1 MKVYIISSARMEEL
15 YVEDWINH
23 HLSLGVD
30 KIIINDNNDENYPYK
45 LKDAIDKKYID
56 SGKVIVEDFSKSNEY
71 VKIDDPNYFGNDENL
86 SYIYSWLYNK
96 YKNEFDWCVKLDI
109 DEYLEIPE
117 TNNDIKKF
125 LSLDKFK
132 NYDTIAISWV
142 QKTISKNLPN
152 EAKEYYFPISV
163 QERCKTLDFRVHYW
177 FKGIARSLNK
187 KINFNFHL
195 PTSDSIPLEKTCLVN
210 GISVREAIDKKFCDI
225 RNDIEECFYVNFNNT
240 MKLSKY
246 AYLNHYRFRSNEEI
260 YFFRLVKFDRT
271 KYYDDKIPTRDLYKI
286 YIKSKCK

>member
-1 MKVYIISSARMEEL
+1 MEEL
-15 YVEDWINH
+15 YVKDWIDY
-23 HLSLGVD
+23 HLSLGID
-30 KIIINDNNDENYPYK
+30 KIIINDNNDEDYPYK
-45 LKDAIDKKYID
+45 LNDVIKEYID
-56 SGKVIVEDFSKSNEY
+56 SGKVIVENFSKSKEY
-71 VKIDDPNYFGNDENL
+71 IKIDDPNYFGNDENL
-86 SYIYSWLYNK
+86 GYIYSWLYNK
-96 YKNEFDWCVKLDI
+96 YKNEFDWCAKLDI

-132 NYDTIAISWV
+132 NYDTIVISWV

-163 QERCKTLDFRVHYW
+163 KERCTSFEFCKRYW
-177 FKGIARSLNK
+177 FKGIIRSLNR
-187 KINFNFHL
+187 KIILNHHL
-195 PTSDSIPLEKTCLVN
+195 PLSEYISLEKTCLVN
-210 GISVREAIDKKFCDI
+210 GISVREAIDKKFCNI

-246 AYLNHYRFRSNEEI
+246 AYLHHYRFRSNEEI

-271 KYYDDKIPTRDLYKI
+271 KYYNDKIPTRYLYQI
-286 YIKSKCK
+286 YLKSKK